1 MLLNTKSSVIVDDQ
15 TPDGNFNLNESTP
28 ETAKI
33 IMFFDKLFDSLNG
46 GTLRP
51 HIGKPLTGGVTQSS
65 PHLNF
70 WKESIGNLK
79 AMSFEGSKPPSLKN
93 FIVTLEGFISIHEK
107 LQGNGFKFFYHVR
120 LIRIHLKITLEKL
133 GNNEDEM

>member
-51 HIGKPLTGGVTQSS
+51 HIGKP
-65 PHLNF
+65 
-70 WKESIGNLK
+70 
-79 AMSFEGSKPPSLKN
+79 
-93 FIVTLEGFISIHEK
+93 
-107 LQGNGFKFFYHVR
+107 
-120 LIRIHLKITLEKL
+120 
-133 GNNEDEM
+133 

>member
-46 GTLRP
+46 GTLRS
-51 HIGKPLTGGVTQSS
+51 HIGKPLRGGVTQSS

-70 WKESIGNLK
+70 WKESIENLK
-79 AMSFEGSKPPSLKN
+79 AMSFERSKPHLKN
-93 FIVTLEGFISIHEK
+93 FIVTLEGFFNIHEK
-107 LQGNGFKFFYHVR
+107 LQGDGFKFFLSR
-120 LIRIHLKITLEKL
+120 AFNQDSL
-133 GNNEDEM
+133 